1 MNCKYR
7 ATRQWFS
14 PSFQTGNNVKIDT
27 LNSVNNVPLQKHRRN
42 SMKKGDR
49 VRVACPQDSATPSK
63 YHQLNRLLSR
73 REALALFRAGVT
85 AMLVV
90 GCIPKK
96 SSTAQASST
105 ANDTTKPGCIVS
117 PEQTEGP
124 YFVDEKLNRS
134 DIRSDPSDGSVKDG
148 VPLELT
154 LRVSQISSTSCIP
167 LTGATVDI
175 WHCDA
180 LGIYSDVNDPSFST
194 VGKKFLR
201 GYQVTNAQGTVEFTT
216 IYPGWYPGRTVHIH
230 FKVRTNA
237 TSQKSYEFTSQLY
250 FDDSITDQVHAQ
262 TPYASKGQ
270 RTMKNAQDGIFKDGG
285 DQLLLTPTKTS
296 QGYAATF
303 DIGLQTA

>member
-1 MNCKYR
+1 MKNNN
-7 ATRQWFS
+7 RQLS
-14 PSFQTGNNVKIDT
+14 QI
-27 LNSVNNVPLQKHRRN
+27 
-42 SMKKGDR
+42 
-49 VRVACPQDSATPSK
+49 
-63 YHQLNRLLSR
+63 LSR

-90 GCIPKK
+90 GCIPRK
-96 SSTAQASST
+96 SRSAQASST
-105 ANDTTKPGCIVS
+105 ANNTTKPACVVS

-148 VPLELT
+148 VPLQLT
-154 LRVSQISSTSCIP
+154 LLLSQVSSTSCTP
-167 LTGATVDI
+167 LKGAIVDI

-180 LGIYSDVNDPSFST
+180 LGVYSDVNDRSFST

-201 GYQVTNAQGTVEFTT
+201 GYQVTDADGTVEFTT

-230 FKVRTNA
+230 FKVRTDA

-250 FDDSITDQVHAQ
+250 FDDSITDRVHAQ
-262 TPYASKGQ
+262 TPYANKGQ
-270 RTMKNAQDGIFKDGG
+270 RTLKNAQDGIFQDGG
-285 DQLLLTPTKTS
+285 EQLLLTPTKTS